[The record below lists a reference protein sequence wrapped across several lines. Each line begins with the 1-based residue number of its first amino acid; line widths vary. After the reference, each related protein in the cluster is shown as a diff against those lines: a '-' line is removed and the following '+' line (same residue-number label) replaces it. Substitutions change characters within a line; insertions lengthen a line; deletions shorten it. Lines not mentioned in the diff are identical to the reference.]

1 MGQPQPVAVSVEA
14 QLQPEV
20 RLLAVGLGRV
30 AVFFRL
36 RQPDLER
43 LLIGLKI
50 TNFPGFFEGGRIHLL
65 YVVVSSS
72 VFILLVVNFQLDAE

>member
-1 MGQPQPVAVSVEA
+1 MVFIFSWVKIALLYGAKRHS
-14 QLQPEV
+14 LQGEKT
-20 RLLAVGLGRV
+20 LLYR
-30 AVFFRL
+30 RKY
-36 RQPDLER
+36 RP
-43 LLIGLKI
+43 LIRLKI